1 MHTSNLTTAIRTK
14 VFGLLFFL
22 VLAGTLTACLWP
34 FQSPK
39 NHVAWLA
46 HGNGLRFG
54 QYGTIVS
61 QGVFKRPLDL
71 RGKGLTVE
79 IWLRPKNIW
88 NRGTIF
94 AFYDPHHSSG
104 LSLLQ
109 SNGSFL
115 VETGPWKS
123 EDDPK
128 NRKMS
133 AGKTFGGMGDF
144 RFLTITSGPQGARI
158 YVDGVLVR
166 NEEAFR
172 IAPDALS
179 GRMIVANS
187 PVLPDGWAGDLK
199 GLAFYNRAFT
209 AAQVQRHY
217 ETWTGTGQVGRT
229 DDGVVAIYLFDERSG
244 SIIHNR
250 GGVDDDLFIPKRYM
264 ELHHTLLRSPWD
276 EYSPN
281 WGYWKDVL
289 LNIAGFVPLGFLCY
303 AFLLSAGTSWRAAL
317 FTILFGC
324 VLSVTVEVLQAYLP
338 TRDSGITDIITN
350 TLGTMVG
357 IGFYR
362 CARLI
367 SAGLMRS
374 RYFTVRS
381 LAGLF
386 VDKTQPEN
394 AELSRV
400 AIGR

>member
-1 MHTSNLTTAIRTK
+1 MHTSNLTTAIRVK
-14 VFGLLFFL
+14 VFGSLFFL

-39 NHVAWLA
+39 NQVTWLA

-61 QGVFKRPLDL
+61 QGMFKRPLDL

-79 IWLRPKNIW
+79 IWLRPKYIW
-88 NRGTIF
+88 SMGTIF
-94 AFYDPHHSSG
+94 AFYDPHRSSG

-109 SNGSFL
+109 WNGSFL
-115 VETGPWKS
+115 VETGPWKP
-123 EDDPK
+123 EDDLK
-128 NRKMS
+128 NQKIP
-133 AGKTFGGMGDF
+133 AGKTFGGMGGF

-158 YVDGVLVR
+158 YVDGALVH

-172 IAPDALS
+172 IAPDTIS

-199 GLAFYNRAFT
+199 GLAFYNHAFT
-209 AAQVQRHY
+209 TAQVQRHY
-217 ETWTGTGQVGRT
+217 EIWTGTGQVERT
-229 DDGVVAIYLFDERSG
+229 DDGVVALYLFDERSG
-244 SIIHNR
+244 SIVHNR
-250 GGVDDDLFIPKRYM
+250 GGIDDDLFIPKRYM

-276 EYSPN
+276 EYSPI

-289 LNIAGFVPLGFLCY
+289 LNVAGFVPLGFLCY
-303 AFLLSAGTSWRAAL
+303 AFLSSAGVGRRAAP
-317 FTILFGC
+317 FTVLFGC
-324 VLSVTVEVLQAYLP
+324 VVSVTVEVLQAYLP

-350 TLGTMVG
+350 TLGTALG
-357 IGFYR
+357 IELYR
-362 CARLI
+362 CANLI

-374 RYFTVRS
+374 RYSTVRC

-386 VDKTQPEN
+386 VDKVQPEN
-394 AELSRV
+394 ADLSRV
-400 AIGR
+400 AIVR